1 MEAEK
6 VLILRL
12 HILLSR
18 QMPDLRR
25 SSMIDLAD
33 TGVESPHATEA
44 GSNRDLVHRQPGFVD
59 ELFCKVQPPRLG
71 YRHRSRSQMSQKQAA
86 QMPRPYSQAF
96 RKNFHATVFQ
106 STLTDQTQSPR
117 NRI

>member
-6 VLILRL
+6 VLIPRL
-12 HILLSR
+12 HVLLSR
-18 QMPDLRR
+18 QMPDLGR

-44 GSNRDLVHRQPGFVD
+44 GSNCDLAHGQPGFVD

-71 YRHRSRSQMSQKQAA
+71 HRHRSRSQMSQKQAA
-86 QMPRPYSQAF
+86 KMPRPNSQAVGQ
-96 RKNFHATVFQ
+96 NFYTTVLKTAF
-106 STLTDQTQSPR
+106 TDQPQSSR
-117 NRI
+117 NCT

>member
-18 QMPDLRR
+18 QMSDLRR

-44 GSNRDLVHRQPGFVD
+44 GSNCDLVHGQPGFID
-59 ELFCKVQPPRLG
+59 ELFREVQTPRLS
-71 YRHRSRSQMSQKQAA
+71 YRNGSR
-86 QMPRPYSQAF
+86 
-96 RKNFHATVFQ
+96 
-106 STLTDQTQSPR
+106 TQVS
-117 NRI
+117 

>member
-12 HILLSR
+12 HVLLSR
-18 QMPDLRR
+18 QMPDLGR

-44 GSNRDLVHRQPGFVD
+44 GSNCDLAHGQPGFVD
-59 ELFCKVQPPRLG
+59 ELFCKVQTPRLS
-71 YRHRSRSQMSQKQAA
+71 YRNWSRTEVSK
-86 QMPRPYSQAF
+86 
-96 RKNFHATVFQ
+96 K
-106 STLTDQTQSPR
+106 
-117 NRI
+117 